1 MLQSKIVR
9 RFLRSEEGAV
19 LPLIGLA
26 ITALIGVMGLAIDIG
41 RAQIVHAKLLN
52 AADAGGLAA
61 GARLNSSL
69 TGTLQQEVEKY
80 VKANFPDGYVDSHVT
95 KVTAVANSSDTTIN
109 VSAEAT
115 MPTTFVRL
123 FGYKQITVKATSEIT
138 REVGGLEVVMVL
150 DNTGSMGGSKM
161 TSLKSAANDLVDILF
176 GENGSDHLFVGLVPF
191 SQAVNVG
198 TGHKS
203 WLNVDVDNQSAID
216 FGQSVG
222 GSWEG
227 CVEARLAGQDVTDDA
242 PAVDTSV
249 TPNVDGRFTPYL
261 WPDSSD
267 NDWKNTTTTGH
278 WENQCTAYFWG
289 YCWRWENVWVE
300 DGTTTSYNT
309 PFSTY
314 RGPNKSC
321 PQPVTPLTKN
331 ETTITN
337 AINAMQ
343 AVGNTH
349 INLGAVWGWRM
360 LSPKWR
366 GYWGGDMAA
375 NSLPLDYNNDLMD
388 KAAIIM
394 TDGDNTWGNNA
405 SYSAY
410 GERSEARLGTS
421 DYNAAADE
429 LDDRL
434 EEVCTDMKNVG
445 IIVYTIAFGNPSN
458 STKSMM
464 RRCASQSDFF
474 FDSPSSSDLTT
485 AFKEIGDSLSNLR
498 VSR

>member
-1 MLQSKIVR
+1 MLQMNIVR
-9 RFLRSEEGAV
+9 RYLRSEEGAV

-26 ITALIGVMGLAIDIG
+26 ITVLIGMMGLAIDIG

-61 GARLNSSL
+61 GARLNSSMS
-69 TGTLQQEVEKY
+69 GTLQQEVEKY

-95 KVTAVANSSDTTIN
+95 SVTARANSTDTTIN
-109 VSAEAT
+109 VTAEAT

-123 FGYKQITVKATSEIT
+123 FGYKTITVKATSEIT
-138 REVGGLEVVMVL
+138 REIGGLEVVMVL
-150 DNTGSMGGSKM
+150 DNTGSMGGSKLS
-161 TSLKSAANDLVDILF
+161 SLKSAAKDLVEILF
-176 GENGSDHLFVGLVPF
+176 GDNSSEHLFVGLVPF
-191 SQAVNVG
+191 SQAVNIG
-198 TGHKS
+198 TTHKT
-203 WLNVDVDNQSAID
+203 WLNIDVDDQSKID

-222 GSWEG
+222 GSWGG
-227 CVEARLAGQDVTDDA
+227 CVEARLDGDDVTDEPPVVDETVT
-242 PAVDTSV
+242 PKVDT
-249 TPNVDGRFTPYL
+249 RFTPYL
-261 WPDSSD
+261 WPDGSD
-267 NDWKNTTTTGH
+267 NDWKNESPTGH
-278 WENQCTAYFWG
+278 YERRCTMEWFG
-289 YCWRWENVWVE
+289 YCFRYENVWVQ
-300 DGTTTSYNT
+300 DGASTTYNT
-309 PFSTY
+309 PFSTN

-321 PQPVTPLTKN
+321 SQPVTPMTQS

-337 AINAMQ
+337 AINGMQ

-366 GYWGGDMAA
+366 DFWGGEMTA
-375 NSLPLDYNNDLMD
+375 NSLPLDYNNELMD
-388 KAAIIM
+388 KAIIIM
-394 TDGDNTWGNNA
+394 TDGDNTWGTD
-405 SYSAY
+405 YSAY
-410 GERSEARLGTS
+410 GPRSEARLGTS
-421 DYNAAADE
+421 NTGYAADE

-445 IIVYTIAFGNPSN
+445 IIVYTIAFGNPGN

-464 RRCASQSDFF
+464 RRCATQSDFF
-474 FDSPSSSDLTT
+474 FDSPSSSDLSA